1 MSNHNGQAEKLR
13 VGVIGAGF
21 MGKLH
26 ATHYLAN
33 DRVELVGVADIC
45 PETAKKVADELN
57 CAWFTDSEKLAD
69 NVDAVSVAVP
79 STAHYE
85 VVKTCIERNVHTLI
99 EKPLASTIS
108 EAQGIVDL
116 TQRYGTICMVGHQ
129 ERFNPAIVKALE
141 IVEEP
146 KFIDAHRQGRYMGRG
161 GDVDVIN
168 DLMIHDIDLVL
179 AFIKA
184 PVIDV
189 SGIGAPVVTDHVDVV
204 NARIAF
210 KNQIAAN
217 VTASRVETER
227 RRIFRIYTRKGFVK
241 LDLLNQTVTVNAKL
255 SDWDSGSELVEV
267 ETKVEVAPN
276 ITLKAE
282 IDHFVD
288 TIFSGGVPL
297 VTVEDGMA
305 AMQVAEMI
313 RGLVN
318 HTQ

>member
-1 MSNHNGQAEKLR
+1 MSNHNGKVEKLR
-13 VGVIGAGF
+13 VGVVGAGY

-45 PETAKKVADELN
+45 HKTSKRVADELN
-57 CAWFTDSEKLAD
+57 CAWFTDSEKLAN

-85 VVKTCIERNVHTLI
+85 VVKSCIERNVHTLI

-108 EAQGIVDL
+108 EAQGIVEL
-116 TQRYGTICMVGHQ
+116 THRYGTICMVGHQ

-146 KFIDAHRQGRYMGRG
+146 KFIDAHRQGLYVGRG

-227 RRIFRIYTRKGFVK
+227 KRIFRIYTRKGFIK
-241 LDLLNQTVTVNAKL
+241 LDLLNQAVTVNAKL
-255 SDWDSGSELVEV
+255 NDRDNGSELVEV
-267 ETKVEVAPN
+267 STNVKVTPN

-288 TIFSGGVPL
+288 TIFSGSVPL
-297 VTVEDGMA
+297 VTAEDGLA

-313 RGLVN
+313 RGLVKRIP
-318 HTQ
+318 